1 MAATALSTTVS
12 AIDAIAMLGFLAAA
26 FISFRLN
33 QKFSTITKEYLT
45 RGLAFTLLG
54 IAAGLFAIEPYVA
67 YKIIFQN
74 TRLTLFLIA
83 STMLLVT
90 TLNQISYKRLYTDG
104 INDGLA
110 KRDGK
115 RYKQM
120 KELIDE
126 I

>member
-1 MAATALSTTVS
+1 MAATALNITVL
-12 AIDAIAMLGFLAAA
+12 AIDAIAMLGFVATAV
-26 FISFRLN
+26 ISFRLN
-33 QKFSTITKEYLT
+33 QEFNAVTKNYLI
-45 RGLAFTLLG
+45 RGFAFALLG
-54 IAAGLFAIEPYVA
+54 ISAGLYAIEPYVKYIA
-67 YKIIFQN
+67 IPQN
-74 TRLTLFLIA
+74 SRLTLFLIA
-83 STMLLVT
+83 ATMLMVT
-90 TLNQISYKRLYTDG
+90 ALNQMNHKRLYTDG